1 MISQTKLFG
10 KTSINSCFLLFF
22 LLFFIVFYCFLLF
35 FYCFLLLSPFITEMI
50 CGTPRASAPSITVSL
65 HKTII
70 LVSDI
75 TDIEQLIS
83 NNARIRKITMTALK
97 LHRMLTNIVP
107 DSTKSSGQNV
117 RKCCF

>member
-1 MISQTKLFG
+1 
-10 KTSINSCFLLFF
+10 
-22 LLFFIVFYCFLLF
+22 
-35 FYCFLLLSPFITEMI
+35 MI

-97 LHRMLTNIVP
+97 LSQNVYKYAVP

-117 RKCCF
+117 RKCFF